1 MNQKQEKADST
12 IPIIYPDESID
23 KTQIFSID
31 ASTNNSN
38 DDINKSNSFPDFRSQ
53 TDYLIQH
60 DLFKNEVVLSNIT
73 GDTALVSQHVINKEE
88 VLRDSVNTLHLSN
101 ESIELKTGKSKNKKK
116 RKQKIQSNQSCKRN
130 KDIVKPT

>member
-12 IPIIYPDESID
+12 IPIIYPDRSID
-23 KTQIFSID
+23 KTQIFSFD
-31 ASTNNSN
+31 ASMNNSN
-38 DDINKSNSFPDFRSQ
+38 DDINKSNSCPDFRSQ

-60 DLFKNEVVLSNIT
+60 DLFKNEVVLGNIT
-73 GDTALVSQHVINKEE
+73 VDTALVSQHVINKKE
-88 VLRDSVNTLHLSN
+88 VFRDSVNTLHLSN

-116 RKQKIQSNQSCKRN
+116 RKQKIQSNQSCKIN

>member
-38 DDINKSNSFPDFRSQ
+38 DDINKSNSCPDFRSQ
-53 TDYLIQH
+53 TDYLIQ
-60 DLFKNEVVLSNIT
+60 DDIFKNEVVHSNIT

>member
-38 DDINKSNSFPDFRSQ
+38 DDINKSNSCPDFRSQ

-60 DLFKNEVVLSNIT
+60 DLFKNEVVLGNIT
-73 GDTALVSQHVINKEE
+73 VDTALVSQHVINKKE

>member
-1 MNQKQEKADST
+1 M
-12 IPIIYPDESID
+12 
-23 KTQIFSID
+23 
-31 ASTNNSN
+31 NNSN
-38 DDINKSNSFPDFRSQ
+38 DDIDKSNSCPDFRLQ

-60 DLFKNEVVLSNIT
+60 DLFKNEVVLGNIT
-73 GDTALVSQHVINKEE
+73 VDTALVSQHVINKEE

>member
-1 MNQKQEKADST
+1 M
-12 IPIIYPDESID
+12 
-23 KTQIFSID
+23 
-31 ASTNNSN
+31 
-38 DDINKSNSFPDFRSQ
+38 
-53 TDYLIQH
+53 LG
-60 DLFKNEVVLSNIT
+60 NIT
-73 GDTALVSQHVINKEE
+73 VDTALVSQHVINKKE

>member
-31 ASTNNSN
+31 ASMNNSN
-38 DDINKSNSFPDFRSQ
+38 DDINKSNSCPDFRLQ

-60 DLFKNEVVLSNIT
+60 DLFKNEVVLGNIT
-73 GDTALVSQHVINKEE
+73 VDTALVSQHVINKEE
-88 VLRDSVNTLHLSN
+88 VLRDSVNTLHLSKKSSV
-101 ESIELKTGKSKNKKK
+101 EMKIKTRMKNKK
-116 RKQKIQSNQSCKRN
+116 RKSKAQLS
-130 KDIVKPT
+130 